1 MTHTTTRRINTTN
14 TNLLNDPM
22 FIGFDNLLNTVNK
35 ALAKPVN
42 QTNYPPYNIIKT
54 EENWYELQLAIAGF
68 KDDDLNIEIRDSV
81 LSVKGN
87 KSEEDTNDYIHK
99 GISARS
105 FHRTFTLADTI
116 VVRAADLKDGI
127 LTIELENVI
136 PEEKKPR
143 KIEIGRAEKQL
154 LKG

>member
-1 MTHTTTRRINTTN
+1 MTNATVSRRLTAD
-14 TNLLNDPM
+14 LLNDPF
-22 FIGFDNLLNTVNK
+22 FIGFDRLLNKV
-35 ALAKPVN
+35 
-42 QTNYPPYNIIKT
+42 QTPQGQTNNYPPYNIIKT
-54 EENWYELQLAIAGF
+54 EENWYELQVAIAGF
-68 KDDDLNIEIRDSV
+68 KEDDLDIEIKDGL

-87 KSEEDTNDYIHK
+87 KVEEDTIYEYIHK

-105 FHRTFTLADTI
+105 FQRTFTLADTI